1 MKVLIIVNPVSGSE
15 DKSDFMDFTRS
26 VAYKYAIDLQTFFT
40 TGEDDISKLKKE
52 AEEFKPDRVL
62 AVGGDG
68 TVLLASQAL
77 LNLNIPVGIIPM
89 GSANGM
95 ASELNISQDPNAA
108 FMDAITTQYTKKID
122 LIKVNNKHYMLHLG
136 DVGVNAEVVKRYSEE
151 GSHGFF
157 HYVKHF
163 TREFFDASLFDAK
176 ITTPEDTYSCSLH
189 SLIIA
194 NARKYGTGAVVNPKG
209 DMFDGNMELVLIKDV
224 GVLDVLAMGLSKIDE
239 SVSETLENTIVRC
252 KKAKIEVHPSRNFQ
266 IDGEFL
272 GKVSEINLEVI
283 PAAVPILLIR
293 RD

>member
-26 VAYKYAIDLQTFFT
+26 IAYKYNIELETFFT
-40 TGEDDISKLKKE
+40 SGEDDINKLKKE
-52 AEEFKPDRVL
+52 VEEFVPDRVL

-77 LNLNIPVGIIPM
+77 LYKDIPVGIIPM

-95 ASELNISQDPNAA
+95 ASELNIAQNPQSA
-108 FMDAITTQYTKKID
+108 FMDAITTGYTKKID
-122 LIKVNNKHYMLHLG
+122 LINVNHKHYMLHLG

-157 HYVKHF
+157 YYIKHF
-163 TREFFDASLFDAK
+163 AREFFDASTFDVK
-176 ITTPEDTYSCSLH
+176 VTTEDESFSCTLH

-194 NARKYGTGAVVNPKG
+194 NARKYGTGAVVNPNG
-209 DMFDGNMELVLIKDV
+209 DMFDGKMELVLIKDV
-224 GVLDVLAMGLSKIDE
+224 GVLDVLALGLSRIDE

-252 KKAKIEVHPSRNFQ
+252 KKAKIEVTPSRNFQ

-272 GKVSEINLEVI
+272 GKKSEIHLEVV
-283 PAAVPILLIR
+283 PAAVPILLTR
-293 RD
+293 KE